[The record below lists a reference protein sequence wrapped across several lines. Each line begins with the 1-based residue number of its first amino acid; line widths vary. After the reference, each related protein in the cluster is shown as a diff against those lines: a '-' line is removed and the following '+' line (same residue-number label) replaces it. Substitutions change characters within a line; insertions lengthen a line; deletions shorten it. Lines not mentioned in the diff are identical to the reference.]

1 MGNGNRSVATQGVWG
16 ERSPLPHRGC
26 HEVTGGKKEGI
37 FRSDLE
43 RKIVAWVVG
52 REIVD
57 GRGWSSLRLRSVIR
71 LRGLRVVLRSLT
83 GRLRCRCGLSR
94 RSDSP
99 DTHIVVPTPVIFP
112 GPQVE
117 SHLDRV
123 SDLIFVQIRDLVI
136 PERRQA
142 HVSRI
147 VAVLIFKNEILF
159 CPGAFRPLSALLGKF
174 LFDPAF
180 YFQCH
185 DILCLV
191 KIKPARRAGAK
202 QACSRCLW
210 Q

>member
-1 MGNGNRSVATQGVWG
+1 MPRSS
-16 ERSPLPHRGC
+16 SPGGA
-26 HEVTGGKKEGI
+26 VTPTSVGLMFRKKEGI

-43 RKIVAWVVG
+43 RKIIAWIIRRKV
-52 REIVD
+52 ID
-57 GRGWSSLRLRSVIR
+57 GRCGSLLLRLCAVIR
-71 LRGLRVVLRSLT
+71 LRSRRVILWSLT
-83 GRLRCRCGLSR
+83 GRLRCRCGLSC

-112 GPQVE
+112 GPQIE
-117 SHLDRV
+117 GHLDRV